1 MKNITKPL
9 LVISLLAFL
18 ALGAVTPGLAQ
29 DQLNLADG
37 LNSVHFNGAGST
49 HISMLI
55 PAPYCSGGTCIL
67 AQGAANGTGNLQS
80 SGTYTVSSPA
90 TGCDPSGCPG
100 PFYLTVNAD
109 GSSTVTQTEQI
120 AFSYTS
126 QEGTL
131 TGLLDLTSVSATNNN
146 LKSTMVGTLT
156 VNGGTFAQY
165 FPNGGNVNITLGLT
179 FPLQILW
186 KFHGFSG
193 SEFYSG
199 TIIPTQACQSLQ
211 SGERR
216 YEAGLPRVTAFYAND
231 LIAYFTQT
239 NNSGIPCSA
248 ADPCGS
254 MDVALGTGSFSGDLV
269 VTVQLA
275 GPGQDFQFDR
285 IGFNSDINS
294 GLFLDCFNFG
304 ASCTSGVGKASLGGA
319 KQEDGFGSFQNTL
332 YTGLNGGSGCSP
344 DGTGCQNLFTF
355 VLGDSKGP
363 LQLSDINAFVAGHV
377 ANGACSG
384 YIATTKN

>member
-1 MKNITKPL
+1 MKSASKAL
-9 LVISLLAFL
+9 LVVSLLVFL
-18 ALGAVTPGLAQ
+18 ALGVAIPALAQ

-55 PAPYCSGGTCIL
+55 PAPYCSGGTCII

-100 PFYLTVNAD
+100 PLYLTVNAD

-126 QEGTL
+126 PDGTL
-131 TGLLDLTSVSATNNN
+131 TGLLDFTSVSATDNN

-156 VNGGTFAQY
+156 VTGGTFAQY

-199 TIIPTQACQSLQ
+199 TIVPTPACQSLSQ
-211 SGERR
+211 DGRISP
-216 YEAGLPRVTAFYAND
+216 AG
-231 LIAYFTQT
+231 
-239 NNSGIPCSA
+239 
-248 ADPCGS
+248 GS
-254 MDVALGTGSFSGDLV
+254 MRRGSRG
-269 VTVQLA
+269 
-275 GPGQDFQFDR
+275 
-285 IGFNSDINS
+285 
-294 GLFLDCFNFG
+294 
-304 ASCTSGVGKASLGGA
+304 
-319 KQEDGFGSFQNTL
+319 
-332 YTGLNGGSGCSP
+332 
-344 DGTGCQNLFTF
+344 
-355 VLGDSKGP
+355 
-363 LQLSDINAFVAGHV
+363 
-377 ANGACSG
+377 
-384 YIATTKN
+384 